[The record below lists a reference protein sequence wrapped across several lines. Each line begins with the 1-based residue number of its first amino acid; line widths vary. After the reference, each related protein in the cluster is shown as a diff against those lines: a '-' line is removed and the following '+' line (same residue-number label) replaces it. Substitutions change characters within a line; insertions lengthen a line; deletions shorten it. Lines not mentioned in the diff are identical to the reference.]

1 MNSLAQQIN
10 PSNKSI
16 ILTLTVQ
23 GAGHVIHDPGSPV
36 GGPEAQPY
44 RLDTLNPESIAVLI
58 AANG

>member
-36 GGPEAQPY
+36 RGPEAQPY
-44 RLDTLNPESIAVLI
+44 RLDTLTQKALQFE
-58 AANG
+58 